1 MSKTPVKK
9 SNAPLMIIGAVALVA
24 ILGGLWFYGRSKSD
38 PKANANTPSN
48 SATPAK
54 NATIPPNA
62 PLGAQPPNEM
72 GSPNAMVTLEEFA
85 DLQCGSC
92 AAAHPIM
99 NEIKA
104 MYGTRI
110 HFIFRNYPLQIPAH
124 DKSYDAA
131 IAAEA
136 AGAQGKFWE
145 MQNMMFTHQQDWT
158 KAPTFRDIWKG
169 YAQTMG
175 LNIPKWESDIAGI
188 AAKGR
193 VNQDMERGKA
203 LGINSTPTLYI
214 NNVSIPYS
222 SMTVDGLKPLIDA
235 ELQKASP
242 NSQPKPANANTTE

>member
-1 MSKTPVKK
+1 
-9 SNAPLMIIGAVALVA
+9 MIIGAVALVA
-24 ILGGLWFYGRSKSD
+24 VLGGLWFYGSSKSA
-38 PKANANTPSN
+38 PKANGNTASSN

-54 NATIPPNA
+54 NPTIPPNA
-62 PLGAQPPNEM
+62 PPGAQPANES

-85 DLQCGSC
+85 DLQCASC
-92 AAAHPIM
+92 AAAHPTM
-99 NEIKA
+99 NEIKS

-110 HFIFRNYPLQIPAH
+110 HFIFRNFPLQIPAH

-145 MQNMMFTHQQDWT
+145 MQNMLFSHQSDWT

-169 YAQTMG
+169 YAQTIG
-175 LNIPKWESDIAGI
+175 LNVPKWESDIAGI

-214 NNVSIPYS
+214 NGVSVPYT
-222 SMTVDGLKPLIDA
+222 SMTVDSLKQLVDA
-235 ELQKASP
+235 ELQKSSP
-242 NSQPKPANANTTE
+242 GSQSKPANANTTE